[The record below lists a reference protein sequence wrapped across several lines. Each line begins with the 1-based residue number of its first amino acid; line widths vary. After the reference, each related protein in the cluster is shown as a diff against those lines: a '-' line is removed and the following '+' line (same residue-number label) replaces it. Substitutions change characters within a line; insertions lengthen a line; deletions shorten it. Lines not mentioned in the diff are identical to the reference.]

1 MWIRNIEK
9 AARTWNIPVFF
20 RGWGSLRPVVKPD
33 LENDQT
39 LVIVSIDG
47 YHRGKGLGG
56 ATNFLATQAGLG
68 GDVYFTR
75 PSPDDDPS
83 LFYYTVVK
91 LDARP
96 AWSATSQKQRI
107 TDIHASARDLARLHA
122 RERYRLMQ
130 QEQAEEPAP
139 VVAPSPP

>member
-56 ATNFLATQAGLG
+56 ATHFLATQAGLG
-68 GDVYFTR
+68 GYVYFTR
-75 PSPDDDPS
+75 PSTDAHPS
-83 LFYYTVVK
+83 VCYYPVGNPTPPPPW
-91 LDARP
+91 LAH
-96 AWSATSQKQRI
+96 SQKKCI
-107 TDIHASARDLARLHA
+107 TAIYYSARDHA
-122 RERYRLMQ
+122 QRSTE
-130 QEQAEEPAP
+130 
-139 VVAPSPP
+139 SPR